1 MLFSERLLIR
11 ALVLTNSCFTFA
23 SSRMPAFA
31 AGDAALWRCSPGF
44 GSPTAGYGNDHARHR
59 FRVGQIQHR
68 VDDLLRHIARVVRGE
83 APGRIDRYRRRQWRV
98 DDGSR
103 HCINLHVMRGEFDG
117 ERTRR
122 MVDTP
127 LDQGWNQGWHRHVQR
142 HGSACRNV
150 DDMPLSIP
158 GHVLRSP
165 LQWVNERS
173 QTRIDYVFQLFTPI
187 IYP

>member
-103 HCINLHVMRGEFDG
+103 PRLYLHLIRWGRDG
-117 ERTRR
+117 ERTPSPG
-122 MVDTP
+122 DTP
-127 LDQGWNQGWHRHVQR
+127 LAHMWDPGRH
-142 HGSACRNV
+142 
-150 DDMPLSIP
+150 
-158 GHVLRSP
+158 
-165 LQWVNERS
+165 
-173 QTRIDYVFQLFTPI
+173 
-187 IYP
+187 